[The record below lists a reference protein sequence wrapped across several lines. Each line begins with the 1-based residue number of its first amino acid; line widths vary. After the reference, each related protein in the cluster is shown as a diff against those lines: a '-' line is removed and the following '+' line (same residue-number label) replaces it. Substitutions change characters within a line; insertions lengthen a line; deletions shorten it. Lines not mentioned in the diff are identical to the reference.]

1 MSELYNVAGVSNP
14 SALLADPTGAE
25 KIAVSVKPGVGAI
38 ARGTVLYRNGSL
50 YEAAD
55 SAALIATNYL
65 VVLDEAIDS
74 PAEEKTAPV
83 AAAYRAGRLIYGKVK
98 LKNGTAVTDAQALIL
113 RNQGIVLDQLAETAP
128 EVTNT
133 IS

>member
-38 ARGTVLYRNGSL
+38 ARGTVLYKNGSL

-55 SAALIATNYL
+55 STKVVATNYL

-74 PAEEKTAPV
+74 PTEEKTAPV

-98 LKNGTAVTDAQALIL
+98 LKDGSAVNDAQALIL
-113 RNQGIVLDQLAETAP
+113 RNQGIVLDQMAETAP

>member
-74 PAEEKTAPV
+74 PTEEKTAPV
-83 AAAYRAGRLIYGKVK
+83 AAAYRAGRLIYGLVK
-98 LKNGTAVTDAQALIL
+98 LKDGTAVTAAQALIL
-113 RNQGIVLDQLAETAP
+113 RNQGIVLDQMAETAP

>member
-1 MSELYNVAGVSNP
+1 MSELYGVVGTSNP
-14 SALLADPTGAE
+14 NALLADPTGAE

-74 PAEEKTAPV
+74 PSEEKTAPV

-98 LKNGTAVTDAQALIL
+98 LKDGTAVTAAQALIL
-113 RNQGIVLDQLAETAP
+113 RNQGIVLDQMAETAP